1 MIRFERKPDEV
12 FTAILHEALKTE
24 LDQIRELIGGDPE
37 DWSAMSPRLSRCF
50 TPQTAAAAIEQL
62 LAASRDAAVYQIT
75 DYHWL
80 VLYECL
86 RAYCQW
92 HNDIA
97 AEQPDGL
104 LPVGEFRIG
113 EIDFDAVADL
123 YFWDTDFLF
132 DPSTLE
138 RLGPDARQSLTISD
152 EAFAIAQGLQP
163 HPDELRIERWEE
175 PEWEEGEMEELFRP
189 GSRRY
194 PDWEEG

>member
-1 MIRFERKPDEV
+1 MIRFQRKPDRV
-12 FTAILHEALKTE
+12 FTAILHEALETE
-24 LDQIRELIGGDPE
+24 LDQIRELIGGGPE
-37 DWSAMSPRLSRCF
+37 DWSAMSPRLPRCF

-80 VLYECL
+80 ILYECL

-97 AEQPDGL
+97 AEQPERL

-113 EIDFDAVADL
+113 EIDFDDVVDL

-132 DPSTLE
+132 DPLTLE
-138 RLGPDARQSLTISD
+138 RLGPEARQSLTISD

-163 HPDELRIERWEE
+163 HPDELRMERWEE
-175 PEWEEGEMEELFRP
+175 PEWEEGEAEELFRP